1 MSSRRGQ
8 HEGLAKSMYIHDHGR
23 IPARRCPPRRFE
35 FCQQST
41 SGKPTLVQKRHSFDL
56 VLAPRPSP
64 PMKLLLFA
72 STALALAKRQGDV
85 LSADV
90 VAIVTSVTA
99 LQTRVNEFQG
109 AAQADALIAASN
121 GVVAAIKK
129 GTADARASPPLSQDE
144 AFGLVPPLQ
153 NLIGVVNKT
162 VGDLV
167 AKKRVFADSG
177 RGCEVYPQL
186 VEQRVDS
193 QAFSDA
199 LVAKVPDALKGIA
212 GQIAAPILKSL
223 ADGAAAFQDVEC
235 AATSTSATQSSTISV
250 SSTASSAG
258 SVTTTTGG
266 GTSVSSPASTSGA
279 QTGSASGTATEPG
292 SATGTKTPG
301 TATGTTATGSKTRTG
316 SGTAT
321 ATASE
326 SCGETTTV
334 QVPVTE
340 TVPCTTTGGPGS
352 QPPSGAGSHPTG
364 ASGSRS
370 SSGSGPHC
378 PGCAPGQTSPGS
390 GSGPHPTSTL
400 VPIPSGGEGG
410 HGGSGGNGG
419 SGGSGGSGALP
430 SPSSPVIV
438 AGAPRGEIPLAVHVA
453 MAAIVGAVGAAL

>member
-1 MSSRRGQ
+1 
-8 HEGLAKSMYIHDHGR
+8 
-23 IPARRCPPRRFE
+23 
-35 FCQQST
+35 
-41 SGKPTLVQKRHSFDL
+41 
-56 VLAPRPSP
+56 
-64 PMKLLLFA
+64 MKFLLFA
-72 STALALAKRQGDV
+72 STALALVRRQGDV

-90 VAIVTSVTA
+90 AAIVTSVTA
-99 LQTRVNEFQG
+99 LQARVNEFQG
-109 AAQADALIAASN
+109 AAQADALIAASK

-129 GTADARASPPLSQDE
+129 GTADARASPSLSQDE

-167 AKKRVFADSG
+167 TKKHVFADSG

-186 VEQRVDS
+186 VEQQADS

-199 LVAKVPDALKGIA
+199 LVSKVPDALKGIA
-212 GQIAAPILKSL
+212 GQISAPILKSL
-223 ADGAAAFQDVEC
+223 ADGAAAFKDVVC
-235 AATSTSATQSSTISV
+235 AATSTGATQSLTISV

-258 SVTTTTGG
+258 SVTTTGG

-292 SATGTKTPG
+292 SATGTKTSG
-301 TATGTTATGSKTRTG
+301 TATGTIETGSKTRTG

-334 QVPVTE
+334 KVPVTE
-340 TVPCTTTGGPGS
+340 TVPCTTTGGS
-352 QPPSGAGSHPTG
+352 GSHPTG
-364 ASGSRS
+364 GPGSQS
-370 SSGSGPHC
+370 SSGSGPQPTGGSGC

-390 GSGPHPTSTL
+390 GSGPNPTSTL

-419 SGGSGGSGALP
+419 SGGSGGSGASP

>member
-1 MSSRRGQ
+1 
-8 HEGLAKSMYIHDHGR
+8 
-23 IPARRCPPRRFE
+23 
-35 FCQQST
+35 
-41 SGKPTLVQKRHSFDL
+41 
-56 VLAPRPSP
+56 
-64 PMKLLLFA
+64 MKFLLFA

-90 VAIVTSVTA
+90 AAIVASVTA

-129 GTADARASPPLSQDE
+129 GTADARASPSLSQDE

-186 VEQRVDS
+186 VEQRIDA

-223 ADGAAAFQDVEC
+223 ADGAAAFQDVVC

-258 SVTTTTGG
+258 SVTTTGG

-292 SATGTKTPG
+292 SATGTKTSG
-301 TATGTTATGSKTRTG
+301 TATGTTETGSKTRTG

-334 QVPVTE
+334 KVPVTE
-340 TVPCTTTGGPGS
+340 TVPCTTTTGGSGSHPTGGPGS
-352 QPPSGAGSHPTG
+352 QP
-364 ASGSRS
+364 
-370 SSGSGPHC
+370 SSGSGPQPTGGSSC

-390 GSGPHPTSTL
+390 GSGPHPSTL

-419 SGGSGGSGALP
+419 SGGSGAHP

>member
-1 MSSRRGQ
+1 
-8 HEGLAKSMYIHDHGR
+8 
-23 IPARRCPPRRFE
+23 
-35 FCQQST
+35 
-41 SGKPTLVQKRHSFDL
+41 
-56 VLAPRPSP
+56 
-64 PMKLLLFA
+64 MKFLLFA
-72 STALALAKRQGDV
+72 STALALIRRQGDV

-90 VAIVTSVTA
+90 AAIVTSVTA
-99 LQTRVNEFQG
+99 LQARVNEFQG
-109 AAQADALIAASN
+109 AAQADALIAASK

-129 GTADARASPPLSQDE
+129 GTADARASPSLSQDE
-144 AFGLVPPLQ
+144 AFSLVPPLQ

-167 AKKRVFADSG
+167 TKKHVFADSG

-186 VEQRVDS
+186 VEQKIDS

-199 LVAKVPDALKGIA
+199 LVNKVPEALKGIA
-212 GQIAAPILKSL
+212 GQISAPILKSL
-223 ADGAAAFQDVEC
+223 ADGAAAFKDVEC
-235 AATSTSATQSSTISV
+235 AATSTGATQSSTISV
-250 SSTASSAG
+250 SSTVSSAG
-258 SVTTTTGG
+258 SVTTTGG

-301 TATGTTATGSKTRTG
+301 TATGTTETGPKTRTG

-340 TVPCTTTGGPGS
+340 TVPCTTTGGS
-352 QPPSGAGSHPTG
+352 GSHPTG
-364 ASGSRS
+364 GPGSQP
-370 SSGSGPHC
+370 SSGSGSQPTGGSGPQPTGGSGC

-390 GSGPHPTSTL
+390 GSGPNPTGTL

-419 SGGSGGSGALP
+419 SGGSGGSGAHP

>member
-1 MSSRRGQ
+1 
-8 HEGLAKSMYIHDHGR
+8 
-23 IPARRCPPRRFE
+23 
-35 FCQQST
+35 
-41 SGKPTLVQKRHSFDL
+41 
-56 VLAPRPSP
+56 
-64 PMKLLLFA
+64 MKLLLFA
-72 STALALAKRQGDV
+72 STALALARRQGDV

-99 LQTRVNEFQG
+99 LQARVDEFQG

-129 GTADARASPPLSQDE
+129 GTADARASPSLSQDE

-186 VEQRVDS
+186 VEQRADS

-212 GQIAAPILKSL
+212 GQISAPILKSL
-223 ADGAAAFQDVEC
+223 ADGAAAYKDVVC
-235 AATSTSATQSSTISV
+235 AATSTSATQSATVSV

-258 SVTTTTGG
+258 SVTTTGG

-321 ATASE
+321 ATAPE

-352 QPPSGAGSHPTG
+352 QP
-364 ASGSRS
+364 
-370 SSGSGPHC
+370 SSGSGPQPTGGSGC

-410 HGGSGGNGG
+410 RGGSGGNGG
-419 SGGSGGSGALP
+419 SGGSGASGAHP

>member
-1 MSSRRGQ
+1 
-8 HEGLAKSMYIHDHGR
+8 
-23 IPARRCPPRRFE
+23 
-35 FCQQST
+35 
-41 SGKPTLVQKRHSFDL
+41 
-56 VLAPRPSP
+56 
-64 PMKLLLFA
+64 MKFLLFA
-72 STALALAKRQGDV
+72 STALALVQRQGDV

-90 VAIVTSVTA
+90 AAIVTSVTA
-99 LQTRVNEFQG
+99 LQARVNEFQG
-109 AAQADALIAASN
+109 AAQADALIAASK

-129 GTADARASPPLSQDE
+129 GTADARASPSLSQDE

-167 AKKRVFADSG
+167 TKKHVFADSG

-186 VEQRVDS
+186 VDQRADS

-199 LVAKVPDALKGIA
+199 LVSKVPDALKAIA
-212 GQIAAPILKSL
+212 GQISAPILKSL
-223 ADGAAAFQDVEC
+223 DDGAAAFKDVVC
-235 AATSTSATQSSTISV
+235 AATSTGATQSLTISV

-258 SVTTTTGG
+258 SVTTTGG

-292 SATGTKTPG
+292 SATGTKTSG
-301 TATGTTATGSKTRTG
+301 TATGTTETGSKTRTG
-316 SGTAT
+316 S

-340 TVPCTTTGGPGS
+340 TVPCTTTGGS
-352 QPPSGAGSHPTG
+352 GSHPTG
-364 ASGSRS
+364 GPGSQS
-370 SSGSGPHC
+370 SSGSGPQPTGGSSC

-390 GSGPHPTSTL
+390 GSGPNPTSTL

-419 SGGSGGSGALP
+419 SGGSGGSGAHP

>member
-1 MSSRRGQ
+1 
-8 HEGLAKSMYIHDHGR
+8 
-23 IPARRCPPRRFE
+23 
-35 FCQQST
+35 
-41 SGKPTLVQKRHSFDL
+41 
-56 VLAPRPSP
+56 
-64 PMKLLLFA
+64 MKFLLFA
-72 STALALAKRQGDV
+72 STALALARRQGDV

-90 VAIVTSVTA
+90 AAIVTSVTA

-129 GTADARASPPLSQDE
+129 GTADARASPSLSQDE

-212 GQIAAPILKSL
+212 GQISAPILKSL
-223 ADGAAAFQDVEC
+223 ADGAAAFKDVVC
-235 AATSTSATQSSTISV
+235 AATSTSATQSATISV

-258 SVTTTTGG
+258 SVTTTGG

-292 SATGTKTPG
+292 SATGTKTSG

-316 SGTAT
+316 FGTAT

-340 TVPCTTTGGPGS
+340 TIPCTTTGGSGSHPTGGPGS
-352 QPPSGAGSHPTG
+352 QP
-364 ASGSRS
+364 
-370 SSGSGPHC
+370 SSGSGPQPTGGSGC

-419 SGGSGGSGALP
+419 SGGSGGSGAHP

>member
-1 MSSRRGQ
+1 
-8 HEGLAKSMYIHDHGR
+8 
-23 IPARRCPPRRFE
+23 
-35 FCQQST
+35 
-41 SGKPTLVQKRHSFDL
+41 
-56 VLAPRPSP
+56 
-64 PMKLLLFA
+64 MKFLLFA
-72 STALALAKRQGDV
+72 STALALARRQGDV

-99 LQTRVNEFQG
+99 LQTRVDEFQG

-129 GTADARASPPLSQDE
+129 GTADARASPSLSQDE

-186 VEQRVDS
+186 VEQRTDS

-212 GQIAAPILKSL
+212 GQISAPILKSL
-223 ADGAAAFQDVEC
+223 ADGAAAFKDVVC

-250 SSTASSAG
+250 SSTASSAS
-258 SVTTTTGG
+258 SVATTSNGGGG

-292 SATGTKTPG
+292 SATGTKTSG
-301 TATGTTATGSKTRTG
+301 TATGTTETGSKTRTG

-321 ATASE
+321 ATTSE
-326 SCGETTTV
+326 SGGETTTV

-340 TVPCTTTGGPGS
+340 TVPCTTTTGGSGSHPTGGPGS
-352 QPPSGAGSHPTG
+352 QP
-364 ASGSRS
+364 
-370 SSGSGPHC
+370 SSGSGSQPSTGSGPQPTGGSGC

-419 SGGSGGSGALP
+419 SGGSGGSGAHP